1 MGLGDNER
9 RITGTQNF
17 EDQMCLKTVISR
29 ACKIIINSSDDSV
42 LFTSD
47 EQDNVDLLSESVQDD
62 IAENANTDD
71 IINIDNIEVVELE
84 SPSY

>member
-1 MGLGDNER
+1 M
-9 RITGTQNF
+9 I
-17 EDQMCLKTVISR
+17 